1 MVGLTGGI
9 GSGKSAVCRL
19 FAQLGVPVIDADV
32 VAREVVEP
40 GQPGLEAIV
49 EAFGEEVLG
58 SDGRLDR
65 ARLREL
71 VFSDPERRKQLEA
84 LLHPRIRAEMD
95 RRIAAV
101 EAPYCIRCV
110 PLLVET
116 GQSADVDRVL
126 VVDVPVETQLRRTL
140 ARDGG
145 RRATVQAIID
155 AQATRDQR
163 LQVADDVLDN
173 DGDLESLRRRVEMLH
188 DRYLAAARDLPARMH
203 Q

>member
-145 RRATVQAIID
+145 RRATVQAIIE
-155 AQATRDQR
+155 ATRDQR

>member
-155 AQATRDQR
+155 ATRDQR